1 VSLAR
6 SSERLSAVTAE
17 SMCQYFS
24 KIINPN
30 MLCKSYMERERER
43 ILTEVSIDFTDGD
56 GTRMRKRRHVRVG
69 LDSLDCVWDY
79 PSLLTE
85 QVNMNF
91 SYFSQYV
98 FFFWHKWRAGE
109 GCKWSLL
116 AKKYCFFKKIK
127 KKKVKDAKL
136 QMEYFG

>member
-1 VSLAR
+1 M
-6 SSERLSAVTAE
+6 E
-17 SMCQYFS
+17 S
-24 KIINPN
+24 
-30 MLCKSYMERERER
+30 ER

-69 LDSLDCVWDY
+69 LDSLDCVSVWDY

-98 FFFWHKWRAGE
+98 FFFGTNGGRVKDANGVFWLRNTAF
-109 GCKWSLL
+109 S
-116 AKKYCFFKKIK
+116 K
-127 KKKVKDAKL
+127 KKKKKR
-136 QMEYFG
+136 